1 MNEPNLHS
9 EQDESVETSPGFTGH
24 AAAVRR
30 EPAIRPARLK
40 PPRPAV
46 TAGVWAGR
54 AATKPHHAAYAPH
67 LTCCPK
73 RLAESLKDVFQK
85 LDFTSNSVF
94 RCWLRAS
101 ARHVGGRAMRSV
113 RNHDDPISLAV
124 EKVHAGL
131 FSHWNPSQ
139 ASVPFTGPN

>member
-46 TAGVWAGR
+46 AAGVWAGR
-54 AATKPHHAAYAPH
+54 AATKPHHAAYGPH
-67 LTCCPK
+67 VTCYQK
-73 RLAESLKDVFQK
+73 RPAESLKEPFSK
-85 LDFTSNSVF
+85 
-94 RCWLRAS
+94 
-101 ARHVGGRAMRSV
+101 ARF
-113 RNHDDPISLAV
+113 D
-124 EKVHAGL
+124 
-131 FSHWNPSQ
+131 Q
-139 ASVPFTGPN
+139 